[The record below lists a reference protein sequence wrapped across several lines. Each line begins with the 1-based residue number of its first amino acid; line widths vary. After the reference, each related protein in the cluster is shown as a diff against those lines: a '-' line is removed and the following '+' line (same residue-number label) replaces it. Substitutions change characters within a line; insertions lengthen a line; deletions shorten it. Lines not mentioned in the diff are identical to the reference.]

1 MFDTSLTIGDEIL
14 QQALGKV
21 RTNICKVSSLQFSV
35 NKMKLFVTM
44 KADSLSCKES
54 LVVVKRQALRRIAYL
69 LYKYREWLKAD
80 QIILFS
86 LTLCSIAT
94 FLTYYLNSAKKI
106 YEVTF
111 QEYLNHRLSK
121 SFDVEDP
128 YEQLEYMLTETNSPT
143 YKTRNASIRFKAST
157 QFFEMIR
164 AYRQSLESSGMLFR
178 GMKFRGK
185 LIASAKKLQSNFTI
199 QTPPSVSIIELKS

>member
-1 MFDTSLTIGDEIL
+1 MQSIVATIQREQNEIIRHDEGRLLIVQGAAGSGKTSAAL
-14 QQALGKV
+14 Q
-21 RTNICKVSSLQFSV
+21 
-35 NKMKLFVTM
+35 
-44 KADSLSCKES
+44 
-54 LVVVKRQALRRIAYL
+54 RIAYL

-86 LTLCSIAT
+86 P
-94 FLTYYLNSAKKI
+94 NSMFNS
-106 YEVTF
+106 YVSNVLPELGEENMQQVTF

-121 SFDVEDP
+121 SFEVEDP

-185 LIASAKKLQSNFTI
+185 LIVSAKEITEQFYNTDSSLRFHSRIEKLTDWLNKQIDALEKQN
-199 QTPPSVSIIELKS
+199 